1 MLGYELN
8 EINIKK
14 FPCNDG
20 GESIIT
26 SGQVNVWRNVTKT
39 LILPLHYHQG
49 AERKTET
56 SSLLIKVSI

>member
-1 MLGYELN
+1 MLGYELY

-39 LILPLHYHQG
+39 LILPLH
-49 AERKTET
+49 
-56 SSLLIKVSI
+56 

>member
-1 MLGYELN
+1 MLGFELN

-26 SGQVNVWRNVTKT
+26 SGQVMYECYKDINFTFT
-39 LILPLHYHQG
+39 LASGCG
-49 AERKTET
+49 AKNWDKLTFDQ
-56 SSLLIKVSI
+56 SLTF